1 MTDKRQMVER
11 DKSKYDR
18 RMKRIISRPSGS
30 RIQNHTYF
38 SMDIGGNISKQ
49 ESVSMYKNNYHQL
62 YRHIASP
69 PLHSKGHQ
77 GWVAVLVEVLPLLS
91 LATTLTTASCSMP
104 ALMLVRSI
112 SSSVGMKAKPI
123 LRRGFHWKHDP
134 PKPIQPTKPDLPWQK
149 RSPSLLTIF

>member
-1 MTDKRQMVER
+1 MVER

-38 SMDIGGNISKQ
+38 SMDIGGNISKH
-49 ESVSMYKNNYHQL
+49 ESTRRTIANY
-62 YRHIASP
+62 IASP

-149 RSPSLLTIF
+149 RSPSLLTIL